1 MAITVASDVAYDQTA
16 WDLATRFSLRP
27 QLYFDSFATV
37 KPTNADK
44 PGSSVNFTFTADLA
58 AATTALTENV
68 DVTPVTFSDSQINV
82 TVAEYGNAIKTSA
95 LLRGTSFLPV
105 NPVVTNLVGY
115 NAGISFDTLARNA
128 LVAGDNVIW
137 GGDASSTATIDA
149 ADVIS
154 ATDIRLIVARMRTA
168 SVMDWGGWYVGFVH
182 PDVAVDLRT
191 ETGGVPWQT
200 PHAYDTSEMYTGQIG
215 AFEGVIWVETP
226 RVALLTDGGATTTDV
241 YQNLIFGQ
249 EALAKTFSQ
258 TVSGPEPMVRPGPVT
273 DTLRR
278 FVPVGWYWL
287 GGFKILRQEAV
298 RRLEV
303 ASSIGANT

>member
-1 MAITVASDVAYDQTA
+1 MAIAVVGDVAYDQTA

-27 QLYFDSFATV
+27 QLYFDTFTTTKTTA
-37 KPTNADK
+37 ADK

-58 AATTALTENV
+58 AATTALTENT
-68 DVTPVTFSDSQINV
+68 DITPVSFSDSQVNV

-115 NAGISFDTLARNA
+115 NAGLSFDTLARTA
-128 LVAGDNVIW
+128 LEAGTNRVYAGD
-137 GGDASSTATIDA
+137 ATSTATIDA
-149 ADVIS
+149 
-154 ATDIRLIVARMRTA
+154 TDNITAAKVRETVANLRTA
-168 SVMDWGGWYVGFVH
+168 NVMDWGGWYVGFVH
-182 PDVAVDLRT
+182 PDIAYDLRS

-200 PHAYDTSEMYTGQIG
+200 PHAYDTSEFYTGQIG

-226 RVALLTDGGATTTDV
+226 RIQIDADAGSTTTDV
-241 YQNLIFGQ
+241 YYNIIVGQ
-249 EALAKTFSQ
+249 EALAKCWSK
-258 TVSGPEPMVRPGPVT
+258 TVSGPEPLVRPGPVT

-287 GGFKILRQEAV
+287 GGFKVLRDEAV
-298 RRLEV
+298 RIFE
-303 ASSIGANT
+303 ASSSIGANS